1 MKGVIRTI
9 IPTEEM
15 PLIKEIEYET
25 IKDKETRQPMH
36 DNESGATE

>member
-9 IPTEEM
+9 IPTAEEM

-36 DNESGATE
+36 DNESGAT

>member
-9 IPTEEM
+9 IQTEGM

-25 IKDKETRQPMH
+25 NEDKETRQPMH
-36 DNESGATE
+36 DNESSATK

>member
-1 MKGVIRTI
+1 MRGVIKTI
-9 IPTEEM
+9 IQTEEM
-15 PLIKEIEYET
+15 PLIKEIEYEI